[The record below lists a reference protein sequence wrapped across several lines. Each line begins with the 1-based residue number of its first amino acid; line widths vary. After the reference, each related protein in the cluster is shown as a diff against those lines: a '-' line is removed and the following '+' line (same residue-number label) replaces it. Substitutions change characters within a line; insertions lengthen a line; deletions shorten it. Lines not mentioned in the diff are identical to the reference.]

1 MSKYLKAI
9 LNNDMKLAAQLW
21 KERAKEEGKSRP
33 DKRTNAV
40 EVSCCGKLMLFG
52 EYSMVA
58 RCEECEE
65 EIDAI
70 EVVQA
75 LGLESLGFP
84 GPVERTTNW
93 NG

>member
-1 MSKYLKAI
+1 MSKYLTAI
-9 LNNDMKLAAQLW
+9 LNDDIKLAAQLW
-21 KERAKEEGKSRP
+21 KERTKEEGKSRS

-40 EVSCCGKLMLFG
+40 EVSCCGERMLFG
-52 EYSMVA
+52 DSMVA
-58 RCEECEE
+58 RCEKCEE

-84 GPVERTTNW
+84 RPVERTTNW